1 MYPWSALE
9 AYLKIESPNHGK
21 FGKTV
26 QLLQLYKYVSRYI
39 WKWLICF
46 QTKKLFETKVMNQ
59 TVMRYYISQ
68 TVRKHISINE
78 FKQQQW
84 NEIFYGQT
92 KNDTIAEFRKTIFK

>member
-1 MYPWSALE
+1 
-9 AYLKIESPNHGK
+9 
-21 FGKTV
+21 
-26 QLLQLYKYVSRYI
+26 
-39 WKWLICF
+39 
-46 QTKKLFETKVMNQ
+46 
-59 TVMRYYISQ
+59 MRYYISQ